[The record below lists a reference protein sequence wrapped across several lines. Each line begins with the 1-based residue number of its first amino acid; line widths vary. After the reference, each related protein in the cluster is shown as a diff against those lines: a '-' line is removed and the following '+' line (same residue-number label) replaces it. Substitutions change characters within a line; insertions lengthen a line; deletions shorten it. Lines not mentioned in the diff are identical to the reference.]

1 MVRRE
6 LCSFMRNEEI
16 FWRQRSKVAWLQGGD
31 SNSRFFHECASQR
44 KKTNTVHGLRDSNDV
59 WQTDPGI
66 MESIAMEYFQNLF
79 TSATPTAINKVTQ
92 LVNEMVTPEMKDSLL
107 SPFSREEVR
116 SALFQMSPSKA
127 PGPDGMTALFFQ
139 KYWNIVGLNVT
150 DAMLDCLNSRRLLG
164 SINFTNIVLIP
175 KVKAPVNM
183 SHFRPI
189 SLCNVF
195 YKIISKVL
203 VNRMK
208 TMLSAVISDCQS
220 AFVPGRMITDNI
232 IISFEMLHYLKNKR
246 GGKVGQMAA
255 KLDMSKAYDRVE

>member
-1 MVRRE
+1 
-6 LCSFMRNEEI
+6 
-16 FWRQRSKVAWLQGGD
+16 
-31 SNSRFFHECASQR
+31 
-44 KKTNTVHGLRDSNDV
+44 
-59 WQTDPGI
+59 
-66 MESIAMEYFQNLF
+66 
-79 TSATPTAINKVTQ
+79 
-92 LVNEMVTPEMKDSLL
+92 MKDSLL